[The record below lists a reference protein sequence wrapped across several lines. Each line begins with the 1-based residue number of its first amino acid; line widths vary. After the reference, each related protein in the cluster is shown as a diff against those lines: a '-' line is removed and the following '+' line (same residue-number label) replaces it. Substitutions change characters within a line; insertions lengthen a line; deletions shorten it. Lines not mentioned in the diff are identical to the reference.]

1 MATQGQRR
9 AEGRSAIRKLRQE
22 YRKVDTAGEKVERE
36 LDRLVKRKT
45 LITPDQLRTASD
57 RLVDYVKAAE
67 SLQRLYATVM
77 EIVRRLPS

>member
-1 MATQGQRR
+1 
-9 AEGRSAIRKLRQE
+9 
-22 YRKVDTAGEKVERE
+22 VDTAGEKVERE